1 MWNWSLNWDQVSPSI
16 VIGSCPMTGDD
27 LKLVHFETSVT
38 AVMSLQH
45 DDDHTYWK
53 INYPAMLH
61 TGTELGLVMERWPIR
76 DFDIADMQR
85 QLPGAISILAK
96 LIDKKHRVYLHC
108 TAGLGR
114 STLVTLGYLTLVE
127 NYDKDAAI
135 QLIRENRSGAV
146 PAWDAYYGCCQ
157 NLLSRH
163 RPAIARRAYEL
174 YESGINNNADTDW
187 LQAQSE
193 ILRSSFLQ

>member
-1 MWNWSLNWDQVSPSI
+1 MWNWSLNWDQVTPSI

-27 LKLVHFETSVT
+27 LKRVRSETPVT

-45 DDDHTYWK
+45 DDDHRYWN
-53 INYPAMLH
+53 IDYPAMLH

-85 QLPGAISILAK
+85 QLPEAISILAK
-96 LIDKKHRVYLHC
+96 MINRKHRVYLHC

-135 QLIRENRSGAV
+135 QLILENRSGAV
-146 PAWDAYYGCCQ
+146 PAWEAYYGCRR
-157 NLLSRH
+157 NLLSQH
-163 RPAIARRAYEL
+163 RSAIARRAYEL
-174 YESGINNNADTDW
+174 YELGIHNDADADW

-193 ILRSSFLQ
+193 ILRSRFLQ